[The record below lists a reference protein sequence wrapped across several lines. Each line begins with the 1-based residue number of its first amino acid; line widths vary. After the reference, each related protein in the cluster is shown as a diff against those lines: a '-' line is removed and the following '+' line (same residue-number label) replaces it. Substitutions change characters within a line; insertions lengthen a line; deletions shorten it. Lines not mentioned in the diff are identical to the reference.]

1 MYGRI
6 QGRGYHTTEC
16 KTLLDLK
23 FCLFVCF
30 ALLGFELRA
39 LYLLGRCCTVFS
51 GYFGDRVLLFFS
63 ELAWNHNP
71 LISVFHIA
79 WDDRL
84 EPLVPRLNLNFISVT
99 S

>member
-51 GYFGDRVLLFFS
+51 GYLEIGSCFFFLS
-63 ELAWNHNP
+63 WPGTTIL
-71 LISVFHIA
+71 
-79 WDDRL
+79 
-84 EPLVPRLNLNFISVT
+84 
-99 S
+99 